1 MIMMPSIEAD
11 KLGNQKDRMNAKEFG
26 YFKAY
31 AGYRFAQPSLRA
43 NRTCVVLAVVDRQ
56 SGKE

>member
-11 KLGNQKDRMNAKEFG
+11 KLGNQKDRMNAKELG

-31 AGYRFAQPSLRA
+31 AGYRFAQPSL
-43 NRTCVVLAVVDRQ
+43 
-56 SGKE
+56 